1 MIDAFQS
8 LLEGN
13 STPEAATRSITAIC
27 APLIKLDPSNLHSGA
42 VFDIL
47 CDAVRAL
54 GGSKEVNERSVDLL
68 SSMRALPEVTDE
80 HGNVLKHE
88 WGGRYWT
95 DLPMW
100 ALTFREYGLR

>member
-1 MIDAFQS
+1 MIDASQS

-13 STPEAATRSITAIC
+13 STPEAATRSIAAIC
-27 APLIKLDPSNLHSGA
+27 ESLIKLDPSNLHNGA

-54 GGSKEVNERSVDLL
+54 GGSTEVKERLIDLL
-68 SSMRALPEVTDE
+68 NSMRELPEVTDE

-95 DLPMW
+95 DLPTL
-100 ALTFREYGLR
+100 ALTF